1 MLKQSTKVVLQK
13 ILPQPLLELAYTLRY
28 FGFPEPFRT
37 VRPYSLLSNLNLF
50 FLQELAQRLD
60 REEIAGNFVECGVYR
75 GGSAGILG
83 YEAIRSK
90 FQRKLWLYDSFAGM
104 PEAMEKDDDY
114 SRMLKGTCL
123 GSESQTRRILRRLN
137 VPETQYTIVAGLFED
152 TLPQAE
158 KTKIAL
164 LHIDCDFYN
173 PVKLS
178 LEIFYE
184 SVQAGGYVV
193 LNDYGHFQGSRV
205 ATDEFIKNL
214 NLELQLVQID
224 KDAYYFR
231 KPKLSH
237 ENVLRSPNDSLNK
250 IG

>member
-13 ILPQPLLELAYTLRY
+13 ILPQPLLELAYTFRY

-114 SRMLKGTCL
+114 SKTLKGTCL
-123 GSESQTRRILRRLN
+123 GSENQTRRILRRLN
-137 VPETQYTIVAGLFED
+137 VPETQYTIIAGLFED

-184 SVQAGGYVV
+184 SVESGGYVV
-193 LNDYGHFQGSRV
+193 LNDYGHFQGSRL
-205 ATDEFIKNL
+205 ATDEFIRNL
-214 NLELQLVQID
+214 NLELHLVQID
-224 KDAYYFR
+224 KDAYYFQ
-231 KPKLSH
+231 KPKLGYNNIFSS
-237 ENVLRSPNDSLNK
+237 RQ
-250 IG
+250 